1 MEPKDNGTY
10 LEVPHKL
17 HFLCENDTFRR
28 VHFSRHLE
36 KLAYSANTRL
46 AEMNLKAECWEL
58 VHGAEAYVSILR
70 YHIET
75 CTKKIDDRG

>member
-1 MEPKDNGTY
+1 MGHTLKCPINCIFKEKMIPFG
-10 LEVPHKL
+10 E
-17 HFLCENDTFRR
+17 

-46 AEMNLKAECWEL
+46 PEMNLKAECWEL
-58 VHGAEAYVSILR
+58 VHGAEAYVSFLR

-75 CTKKIDDRG
+75 CTKKIDDSG